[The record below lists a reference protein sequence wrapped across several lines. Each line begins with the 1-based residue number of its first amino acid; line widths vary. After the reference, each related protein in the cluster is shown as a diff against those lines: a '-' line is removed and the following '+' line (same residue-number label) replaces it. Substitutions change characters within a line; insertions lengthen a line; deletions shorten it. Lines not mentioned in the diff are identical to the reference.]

1 MKITQKRVLRSVFS
15 LRGNFTPARP
25 PKKKV
30 FDGIEITPFKNGC
43 SAAASISADFEL
55 NWAFRCMAA
64 AERDKLSIAERQ
76 NVPYILAL
84 LDEFKIPITWAT
96 VGHLFLQSCKC
107 DGKLPHTDM
116 PRPPAN
122 PRWQGDWYKHD
133 PCSDVQQDPLWY
145 APDLV
150 KQIVNA
156 KVAHEVG
163 SHSFSHI
170 DFSPQTSD
178 RELVEREMQES
189 LTAVEGFGLKLKSLV
204 YPYNHMGHSYHDL
217 LHQFGIIAVRHRDDK
232 VRLSYPERSPS
243 GVYKI
248 YESMNLRSP
257 SFYDYRDKA
266 EIFIEGAVEAGAA
279 YHLWFH
285 PSDARGTFEKE
296 FREILEVIYRYRDS
310 GNVWVA
316 TMGDLAAY
324 CEARES
330 VSLEI
335 KTEADRKTLKL
346 RSSLDTEKYGTPEIT
361 LQIAQTAMPKRIER
375 RIGDRV
381 DYPAPDVVC
390 ATKHNTVVLN
400 VVAVDQIITMLF

>member
-1 MKITQKRVLRSVFS
+1 MKIKQKRVLRSVFS
-15 LRGNFTPARP
+15 LKGNFTTATP
-25 PKKKV
+25 PEKKL
-30 FDGIEITPFKNGC
+30 FDGIEVTPFKNGC
-43 SAAASISADFEL
+43 RAAASISADFEL
-55 NWAFRCMAA
+55 NWAFRCMPPAN
-64 AERDKLSIAERQ
+64 RDKLGTAERQ

-84 LDEFKIPITWAT
+84 LDQFNIPITWAT

-107 DGKLPHTDM
+107 DGKFPHNDM

-133 PCSDVQQDPLWY
+133 PCSDVFRDPLWY

-150 KQIVNA
+150 QQVINA

-163 SHSFSHI
+163 SHTFSHI

-189 LTAVEGFGLKLKSLV
+189 LKAVEGYGLKLKALV
-204 YPYNHMGHSYHDL
+204 YPYNHMGHSYHEL

-232 VRLSYPERSPS
+232 VRLSYPERSPA

-248 YESMNLRSP
+248 YESMNLRST

-266 EIFIEGAVEAGAA
+266 EIFIENAVESGTA

-285 PSDARGTFEKE
+285 PSDDRGTFEKE
-296 FREILEVIYRYRDS
+296 FREILEVIQQHREA
-310 GNVWVA
+310 GHMWVA

-324 CEARES
+324 CEARN
-330 VSLEI
+330 SLSLQM
-335 KTEADRKTLKL
+335 KADGDRKTLNI
-346 RSSLDTEKYGTPEIT
+346 RSSLDTKRYGTPEVT
-361 LQIAQTAMPKRIER
+361 LRIPARAMPKRIER
-375 RIGDRV
+375 HIGDRV
-381 DYPAPDVVC
+381 DYLVADDVCTTNLNSV
-390 ATKHNTVVLN
+390 HLN
-400 VVAVDQIITMLF
+400 VAAVDQTITMSF